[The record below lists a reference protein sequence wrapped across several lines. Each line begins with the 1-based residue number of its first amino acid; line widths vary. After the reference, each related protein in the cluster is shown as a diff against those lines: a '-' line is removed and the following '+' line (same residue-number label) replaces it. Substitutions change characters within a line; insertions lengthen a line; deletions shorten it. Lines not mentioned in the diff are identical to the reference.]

1 MPENVFILLL
11 CLINNFTRY
20 RILDWKTFES
30 IALLPLV
37 SEVLIEIHIV
47 ILISDFFIKMTYLFS
62 EEETYVYIIPNM
74 ANVLVSKSTKDKN
87 SQN

>member
-20 RILDWKTFES
+20 RILDRKTFES

-62 EEETYVYIIPNM
+62 EEETYVYIIPNV